1 MKQAKNNQFK
11 LSQATKEDYA
21 FTYKLIKEFLTTDLS
36 VTFLKLPKYSKFVKT
51 YFENDYKRYILI
63 NSSNEKMGF
72 VVLTKDNEIGYFL
85 SSEYQGKGIATKAV
99 KMLLKLHPR
108 KRYFAT
114 VHNKNKHSINVA
126 TRLGFYAKGTIY
138 EKTIK

>member
-1 MKQAKNNQFK
+1 MKQAKNNPFK
-11 LSQATKEDYA
+11 LRPATKSDYPLI
-21 FTYKLIKEFLTTDLS
+21 YKIIREFLTTDLS
-36 VTFLKLPKYSKFVKT
+36 VTFLKLPRYDEFVKT
-51 YFENDYKRYILI
+51 YFKNDYKRYILI
-63 NSSNEKMGF
+63 NNNNEKMGF

-85 SSEYQGKGIATKAV
+85 SHEYQGKGIATKAV

-114 VHNKNKHSINVA
+114 VHNENKRSINVV

-138 EKTIK
+138 EKTVK

>member
-1 MKQAKNNQFK
+1 MKQVKNNQFK
-11 LSQATKEDYA
+11 LRQATKGDYP
-21 FTYKLIKEFLTTDLS
+21 FIYKLIKEFLTTDLS
-36 VTFLKLPKYSKFVKT
+36 VTFLKLPKYNEFVKT
-51 YFENDYKRYILI
+51 YFKSDYKRYILV
-63 NSSNEKMGF
+63 NNNNEKIGF

-99 KMLLKLHPR
+99 KMLLRLHPQ

-114 VHNKNKHSINVA
+114 VHNENKHSINVV

-138 EKTIK
+138 EKTTK